1 MYIYRYTNMDMHS
14 KLLKFVR
21 EAMER
26 YNKANNEVKSELN
39 TEEKKKKDTSRKQ
52 GLYVLIFLKKQ
63 KKSYQKIPLILCRLI
78 NFHIIISVDSLTQV
92 GKNNFFTRVKFEELR

>member
-1 MYIYRYTNMDMHS
+1 MEHPAMYTYRYTNMDMHS

-39 TEEKKKKDTSRKQ
+39 TEEKKKKDTSRK
-52 GLYVLIFLKKQ
+52 
-63 KKSYQKIPLILCRLI
+63 
-78 NFHIIISVDSLTQV
+78 
-92 GKNNFFTRVKFEELR
+92 

>member
-1 MYIYRYTNMDMHS
+1 MEHPAMYIYRYTNMDMHS

-39 TEEKKKKDTSRKQ
+39 TEVKKKKDTSRK
-52 GLYVLIFLKKQ
+52 
-63 KKSYQKIPLILCRLI
+63 
-78 NFHIIISVDSLTQV
+78 
-92 GKNNFFTRVKFEELR
+92 